1 MVRWLMIRYEW
12 SWQRDV
18 FRSHTS
24 LSGYPAAPRK
34 PSTST
39 TMPFA
44 PPAADGL
51 PLASTEG
58 IGVTQAA
65 PYAATTAAGRAIL
78 LR

>member
-1 MVRWLMIRYEW
+1 MVRWLTIRYEW

-24 LSGYPAAPRK
+24 LSGYPPASGN

-44 PPAADGL
+44 LPAADDL
-51 PLASTEG
+51 PLASTG
-58 IGVTQAA
+58 AIGVTQAA
-65 PYAATTAAGRAIL
+65 PYAAT
-78 LR
+78 